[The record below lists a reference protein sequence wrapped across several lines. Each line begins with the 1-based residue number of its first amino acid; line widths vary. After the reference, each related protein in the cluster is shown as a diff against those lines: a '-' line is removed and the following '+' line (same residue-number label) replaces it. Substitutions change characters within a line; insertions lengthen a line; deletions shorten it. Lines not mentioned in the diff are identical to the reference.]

1 MAGYPSRGGLSSRQQ
16 DQVTINVGKFDFD
29 SEVEGLRG
37 HVKKIKQLSLAIE
50 DERKEQGEIINS
62 LEDTMER
69 AKLVMRRAMGRLNI
83 AARQAR
89 SNHMLYLVLFAVAM
103 FTVLYVLGK
112 VYRIGRAVLG
122 G

>member
-1 MAGYPSRGGLSSRQQ
+1 
-16 DQVTINVGKFDFD
+16 
-29 SEVEGLRG
+29 
-37 HVKKIKQLSLAIE
+37 
-50 DERKEQGEIINS
+50 
-62 LEDTMER
+62 MER

-112 VYRIGRAVLG
+112 VRGRQGEGAGRGRGGEGGRYWLG
-122 G
+122 VGNRGMR